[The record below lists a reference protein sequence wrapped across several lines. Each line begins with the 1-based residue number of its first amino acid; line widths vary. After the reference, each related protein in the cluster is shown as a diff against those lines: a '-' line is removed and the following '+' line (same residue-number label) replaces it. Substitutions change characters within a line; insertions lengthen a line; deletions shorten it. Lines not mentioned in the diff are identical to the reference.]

1 MLITILAGVFILSI
15 VIVVHEFGHFIVAK
29 KLGIFVKV
37 FSIGFGRK
45 LLKKRLGETV
55 YAISA
60 LPFGGY
66 VKFAG
71 ETESGEGKEAPRGG
85 DADETDDADI
95 DPKRYFVNKRP
106 LVRSAVVFAGPFSNY
121 VLAVLIYVVM
131 YAAQGLRVPPQ
142 TTAIGDIDAGSP
154 AFTVAWNERKH
165 ETVT

>member
-45 LLKKRLGETV
+45 VLKRRVGDTV
-55 YAISA
+55 YAVSA

-71 ETESGEGKEAPRGG
+71 ETGRGEAKEAPRGKTT
-85 DADETDDADI
+85 DEVPDSDI
-95 DPKRYFVNKRP
+95 DPKRYFINKRP
-106 LVRSAVVFAGPFSNY
+106 LVRSAVVFAGAVLELRSRRFIYIAMFSLHGLPFSPKRRRS
-121 VLAVLIYVVM
+121 
-131 YAAQGLRVPPQ
+131 GGS
-142 TTAIGDIDAGSP
+142 TAGRRRTPRAHG
-154 AFTVAWNERKH
+154 
-165 ETVT
+165 